1 MAIWKKIILSGS
13 DATLASVTASVGVNL
28 GTAITAGTPGST
40 GDRVVTIDGSGN
52 LRSIAQSSVA
62 GTNTTY
68 VPGDGLQDAGSNNT
82 FSVVPAEITHSQL
95 SGYFEDQH
103 VNWAATT
110 SSNIHESNYSDTTY
124 TGGTGVTIDGTTI
137 NLDAAQTHV
146 TSVGALSGGSI
157 VSGFGDIT
165 TTGIVSASVV
175 SASVLVTENILLAG
189 NSEIAGTITAT
200 TGISASNATITGS
213 LAVDGSLTFNAYTF
227 ENAAAGV
234 ITGSTV
240 WGNNEGD
247 SHYFS
252 GSVTASGG
260 VSASTF
266 TGDGSN
272 LTGIPG
278 SGISGLGTLHDG
290 HGISANSYDG
300 SGDRTFTVD
309 LNGNTLQLG
318 SAGIRIKDDGVGTS
332 QIAPGAVTNDKIGVG
347 AILSE
352 HLAPSFISA
361 LDNVAANS
369 LNSTNKFLIQ
379 DADTATI
386 KSTTLADITSFIS
399 SSLDFTTEVGTVTAV
414 TADSNVSGLSL
425 ESSGGNTPV
434 ITLGGA
440 VQINDD
446 NWSGAALAIDHG
458 GTGQTTPAAAAGA
471 LLNANL
477 GNLTFGDASDTITI
491 AGDLIVEGTLTSIA
505 STNLEIKDKFIL
517 IGSGS
522 TTTDVGIQFGEAA
535 SQGNMLVWE
544 TNYSGSNG
552 RFGVNYNND
561 IDIWNSE
568 TPQDVAADYHF
579 AAVING
585 SEAEATNAKADQIG
599 NIRHSGGNMYIY
611 A

>member
-1 MAIWKKIILSGS
+1 M
-13 DATLASVTASVGVNL
+13 
-28 GTAITAGTPGST
+28 
-40 GDRVVTIDGSGN
+40 
-52 LRSIAQSSVA
+52 
-62 GTNTTY
+62 
-68 VPGDGLQDAGSNNT
+68 
-82 FSVVPAEITHSQL
+82 
-95 SGYFEDQH
+95 
-103 VNWAATT
+103 
-110 SSNIHESNYSDTTY
+110 
-124 TGGTGVTIDGTTI
+124 
-137 NLDAAQTHV
+137 
-146 TSVGALSGGSI
+146 
-157 VSGFGDIT
+157 
-165 TTGIVSASVV
+165 
-175 SASVLVTENILLAG
+175 
-189 NSEIAGTITAT
+189 
-200 TGISASNATITGS
+200 
-213 LAVDGSLTFNAYTF
+213 
-227 ENAAAGV
+227 
-234 ITGSTV
+234 
-240 WGNNEGD
+240 
-247 SHYFS
+247 
-252 GSVTASGG
+252 
-260 VSASTF
+260 
-266 TGDGSN
+266 
-272 LTGIPG
+272 
-278 SGISGLGTLHDG
+278 
-290 HGISANSYDG
+290 
-300 SGDRTFTVD
+300 
-309 LNGNTLQLG
+309 
-318 SAGIRIKDDGVGTS
+318 
-332 QIAPGAVTNDKIGVG
+332 
-347 AILSE
+347 
-352 HLAPSFISA
+352 
-361 LDNVAANS
+361 
-369 LNSTNKFLIQ
+369 
-379 DADTATI
+379 
-386 KSTTLADITSFIS
+386 
-399 SSLDFTTEVGTVTAV
+399 GTVTAV